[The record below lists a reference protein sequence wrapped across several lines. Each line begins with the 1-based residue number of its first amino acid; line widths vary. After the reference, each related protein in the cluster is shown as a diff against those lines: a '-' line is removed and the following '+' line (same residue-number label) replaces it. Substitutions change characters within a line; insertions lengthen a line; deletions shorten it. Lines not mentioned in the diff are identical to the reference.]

1 MYEHIEN
8 FRRNA
13 NYVKNQKEI
22 LEIKIITSEM
32 ENSSDRLFSIYGT
45 AEKRL
50 SELKDRSVEIDQLK
64 YKKKKSLKKKTVSKS
79 YVAMGLYQ
87 MV

>member
-32 ENSSDRLFSIYGT
+32 KNSSDRLFSIYGT

>member
-1 MYEHIEN
+1 MNTEN

-13 NYVKNQKEI
+13 NYVKNQTEI
-22 LEIKIITSEM
+22 LEIKIFTSEM
-32 ENSSDRLFSIYGT
+32 KNSSDRLFSIYGT

-64 YKKKKSLKKKTVSKS
+64 YNKKKS
-79 YVAMGLYQ
+79 
-87 MV
+87 

>member
-1 MYEHIEN
+1 MNTEN

-32 ENSSDRLFSIYGT
+32 KNSSDRLFSIYGT